1 MHTHSRVY
9 IHTRISEL
17 YTIFNTLYYYLIP
30 LSLVFYPSPSM
41 TGLILSPSLC
51 LGVAPRR
58 VASSSLSSSS
68 FVFLTPVFPRAPFR
82 RDAAGRG
89 VPDASRLPSTNRSCA
104 FAVLSRE
111 SNGLRLRVDCLYV
124 NRLFTFS
131 DNTQPLSLCFL

>member
-51 LGVAPRR
+51 LGVASRR
-58 VASSSLSSSS
+58 VVVVVVVRFSYPSFSSRTLSARRRRAWRARRLAS
-68 FVFLTPVFPRAPFR
+68 PK
-82 RDAAGRG
+82 
-89 VPDASRLPSTNRSCA
+89 
-104 FAVLSRE
+104 
-111 SNGLRLRVDCLYV
+111 YK
-124 NRLFTFS
+124 
-131 DNTQPLSLCFL
+131 